1 MEEMQETEITL
12 GTGRL
17 LTIFFALVMV
27 CAVFFGVGYTMGRS
41 SAKAA
46 TVVSDAPSSSLPVP
60 VSERAK
66 PSATRSNK
74 PKADCDTPDCK
85 AGKSTSDELT
95 FYKAVEQKGG
105 SPQLMPGDKTA
116 TDAAPAPTAQ
126 APAEQPPAELAN
138 KAASALPAFVVQIA
152 AVSKKE
158 DADALVSALR
168 KKQYPV
174 IVVNNV
180 AEDKLFHVQVGPFA
194 DVKDAEAM
202 RAKLMGDGYN
212 PILKR

>member
-1 MEEMQETEITL
+1 MDEMQETEITL

-27 CAVFFGVGYTMGRS
+27 CAVFFGLGYTMGRS

-46 TVVSDAPSSSLPVP
+46 TVVSDAPSSTLPVP
-60 VSERAK
+60 VSERPKA
-66 PSATRSNK
+66 SAARSNQ
-74 PKADCDTPDCK
+74 PKTDCDTPDCK

-95 FYKAVEQKGG
+95 FYKSVEQKGAN
-105 SPQLMPGDKTA
+105 PQLMPGDKTA
-116 TDAAPAPTAQ
+116 TDAASVPAIVPST
-126 APAEQPPAELAN
+126 EQPPAELV
-138 KAASALPAFVVQIA
+138 KPASALPAFVVQIA

-174 IVVNNV
+174 IVVNNM